1 MESVDCGIC
10 KSKDSRIAFRI
21 EVTDRNLR
29 YYRYARNIR
38 DTARMTGT
46 FHIVRCENCSVL
58 YTSPRFTEKELAT
71 VYSDNRILG
80 GNWRHFPY
88 LFDATQP
95 DECQALN
102 QLENDTLPGYE
113 WKFDILKNHMP
124 ETEEISL
131 LDVGCG
137 NGAFVYR
144 AVEAGYD
151 AHGVDLSEDRIEYGK
166 NRLELGERV
175 NCGPAEET
183 SLRQTFDVI
192 TMWDVIEHV
201 PDPVDLLRK
210 VRGLATENTR
220 LFVLTMSTN
229 SITYKIFGQ
238 RWNYINPTQH
248 LFYFSHETMAR
259 ALREAGWHLISVE
272 MDDSRAKNSVH
283 LMARILLGSLNVLF
297 FKIYAP
303 HRNVFKLLKPFLRPF
318 QGDLTDERMCKRLE
332 NLFPGYYVGRY
343 HDNFVFVAQ
352 PAN

>member
-1 MESVDCGIC
+1 M
-10 KSKDSRIAFRI
+10 
-21 EVTDRNLR
+21 
-29 YYRYARNIR
+29 
-38 DTARMTGT
+38 
-46 FHIVRCENCSVL
+46 
-58 YTSPRFTEKELAT
+58 
-71 VYSDNRILG
+71 
-80 GNWRHFPY
+80 
-88 LFDATQP
+88 
-95 DECQALN
+95 
-102 QLENDTLPGYE
+102 
-113 WKFDILKNHMP
+113 
-124 ETEEISL
+124 SL
-131 LDVGCG
+131 L
-137 NGAFVYR
+137 
-144 AVEAGYD
+144 
-151 AHGVDLSEDRIEYGK
+151 
-166 NRLELGERV
+166 
-175 NCGPAEET
+175 
-183 SLRQTFDVI
+183 
-192 TMWDVIEHV
+192 MWDVIEHV

-272 MDDSRAKNSVH
+272 MDDSRTKNSVH

-343 HDNFVFVAQ
+343 HANFVLLPNPRINHIPHLLAHCEAGAECGFYSKIRSVV
-352 PAN
+352 PSPTLDSLSSNFPP